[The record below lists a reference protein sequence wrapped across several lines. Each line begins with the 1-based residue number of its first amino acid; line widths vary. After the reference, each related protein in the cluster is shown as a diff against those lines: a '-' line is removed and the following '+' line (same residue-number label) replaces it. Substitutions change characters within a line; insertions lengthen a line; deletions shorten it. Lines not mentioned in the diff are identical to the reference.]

1 MLDNDEVVQT
11 LQRMHDARHPKLGTY
26 IVAIRRRGYSLQDI
40 ADVLDLSRE
49 RIRQIEHN
57 TLRKGDDQ
65 VRMLGTPM
73 PAARQGRPS
82 WTPPPTQSFELPVGT
97 QAELIGLWQMS
108 SRVRNATPDSSP
120 YRKASELFDERVTQL
135 VAAGISVATIAR
147 EIGIDVAPLRA
158 RLHRHGITV
167 EGVRDAG

>member
-1 MLDNDEVVQT
+1 MLNDEVVQT

-40 ADVLDLSRE
+40 ASVLNLSRE
-49 RIRQIEHN
+49 RIRQIERR
-57 TLRKGDDQ
+57 TLRKGEDQ

-73 PAARQGRPS
+73 PPARTGRPS
-82 WTPPPTQSFELPVGT
+82 WTPPPTQTFTLPVST

-108 SRVRNATPDSSP
+108 SRVRNATPADSP
-120 YRKASELFDERVTQL
+120 YREASELFDRLSTEL
-135 VAAGISVATIAR
+135 IEAGHSVATIAT
-147 EIGIDVAPLRA
+147 EMGIDVASLRA